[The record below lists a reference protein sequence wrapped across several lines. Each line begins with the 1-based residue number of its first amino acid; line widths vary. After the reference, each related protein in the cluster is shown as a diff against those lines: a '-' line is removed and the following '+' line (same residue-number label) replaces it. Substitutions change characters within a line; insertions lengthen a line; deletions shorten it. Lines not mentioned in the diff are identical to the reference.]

1 MARTSYISAALVFVA
16 VMLFGAV
23 QAQVFDQCM
32 SYYGGLGPEGIQE
45 VGDRGKA
52 CLAVN
57 NP

>member
-1 MARTSYISAALVFVA
+1 
-16 VMLFGAV
+16 MLFGAV